1 MKRYILVGILLLT
14 MGAIIGCGGGDNNA
28 GAPEEDYPPATPGV
42 YVDVTPPQAKKI
54 IGDMANL
61 VIIDVSSAY
70 NQGHIPGSLN
80 YVLADGS
87 LDLVAPILEKTKTY
101 LVYARTDEESV
112 AGAQKLIDLGL
123 EKVYRL
129 AGNLQAWVDA
139 GYATEVKE
147 GQETDYGVAPVNP

>member
-14 MGAIIGCGGGDNNA
+14 MGAIIGCGGGGDNGA
-28 GAPEEDYPPATPGV
+28 APEEDYPPTTPGS
-42 YVDVTPPQAKKI
+42 YVDVTAPQAKKI
-54 IGDMANL
+54 MNDMVNL
-61 VIIDVSSAY
+61 IIVDVSAEY

-101 LVYARTDEESV
+101 LVYARTDEEST

-129 AGNLQAWVDA
+129 AGNFQAWVDA
-139 GYATEVKE
+139 GYDVEVKE
-147 GQETDYGVAPVNP
+147 GQESDYHPVQ